1 MNIIIIIYIHTFT
14 DEMILIIYL
23 NADDYIRDEM
33 MRDVTTDNLY
43 ECLEEVCNDATM
55 KCKQSPM

>member
-1 MNIIIIIYIHTFT
+1 
-14 DEMILIIYL
+14 MILIIYL